1 MIYHI
6 MTTAAWEQQKLADS
20 ITAPSLQTEGFIHCC
35 YENQIQGVLDRYH
48 AGVKEIVQ
56 LTIDESKIDV
66 PVRSEVSKTGEK
78 FPHVLGLIPF
88 KAVTEIKKRIFA

>member
-1 MIYHI
+1 MS
-6 MTTAAWEQQKLADS
+6 TAAWEQQKMKDN

-66 PVRSEVSKTGEK
+66 PVREEASKTGEK
-78 FPHVLGLIPF
+78 FPHVFGFIPS
-88 KAVTEIKKRIFA
+88 KAITEINKRVFA

>member
-1 MIYHI
+1 MSIS
-6 MTTAAWEQQKLADS
+6 AWEQQKLAES

-66 PVRSEVSKTGEK
+66 PVRAEESKTGEK
-78 FPHVLGLIPF
+78 FPHVLGFIPI
-88 KAVTEIKKRIFA
+88 KAVVEIKKRNFA